1 MRRQNKKSL
10 SRYSPLIIL
19 AAIIWVLLEPYILP
33 EPTQNPIPNSDELLE
48 VHFIDVGQGDAILI
62 QSKDAAMLVDAGEN
76 SMGEVVVD
84 YLQSQG
90 VESLD
95 YVIGTHPHSDHIGG
109 LDVVIDNLEVNKVIL
124 PDKIHT
130 TKTFEDVIDAID
142 DKNLKITKP
151 IVGTTYSLGNANF
164 TIIAPNSKSYS
175 NLNDYSAG
183 IKLTYGEH
191 SFLMVGDAEVLSEK
205 EILNNGIN
213 LSSNVLKVSHHGSST
228 SSSKAFI
235 DAIDPEYAV
244 ITVGENDY
252 GHPHKEI
259 MEDLTSRKIPIYRT
273 DEDQTIIFTTD
284 GTSLTVTTTSN

>member
-1 MRRQNKKSL
+1 MRRQNNKNL
-10 SRYSPLIIL
+10 SRYSPLVIL
-19 AAIIWVLLEPYILP
+19 ATIIWLLLERFILA
-33 EPTQNPIPNSDELLE
+33 EPTLNSIPTFGESLQ

-62 QSKDAAMLVDAGEN
+62 QSKDAAMLIDAGEN
-76 SMGEVVVD
+76 NMGEVVVE
-84 YLQSQG
+84 YLQTQG
-90 VESLD
+90 IQSLD

-124 PDKIHT
+124 PDKVHT

-142 DKNLKITKP
+142 EKNLTITKP
-151 IVGTTYSLGNANF
+151 MVGTSYSLGAANF
-164 TIIAPNSKSYS
+164 TIIAPNRKSYS
-175 NLNDYSAG
+175 NLNDYSVG

-191 SFLMVGDAEVLSEK
+191 SFLMVGDAEVLSEN

-213 LSSNVLKVSHHGSST
+213 LASNVLKISHHGSST
-228 SSSKAFI
+228 SSSKEFI

-244 ITVGENDY
+244 ITVGANDY

-259 MEDLTSRKIPIYRT
+259 IADLTSRKIPIYRT